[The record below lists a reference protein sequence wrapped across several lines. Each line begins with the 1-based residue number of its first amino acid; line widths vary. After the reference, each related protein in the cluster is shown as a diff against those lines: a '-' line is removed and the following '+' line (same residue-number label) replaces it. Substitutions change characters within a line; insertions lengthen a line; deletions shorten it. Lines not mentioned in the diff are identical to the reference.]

1 MPNANC
7 SFTTGPFSVP
17 ASMPMGSNVRVKIM
31 QGATEITAGTV
42 ALPSNAAVFPPLAD
56 GTYTCVAQR
65 LNAAGDAVGP
75 AAVSDEFTV
84 VNMVDTEIPVS
95 VTVTLG

>member
-7 SFTTGPFSVP
+7 SFTTKTFQVP

-31 QGATEITAGTV
+31 QGATEIAAGT
-42 ALPSNAAVFPPLAD
+42 ASLPSKAAVFPPLAD

-65 LNAAGDAVGP
+65 LNAAGDPVGP
-75 AAVSDEFTV
+75 AGVSDEFTV
-84 VNMVDTEIPVS
+84 VNMVNTEIPDV
-95 VTVTLG
+95 VTVVIG

>member
-1 MPNANC
+1 VPNANC
-7 SFTTGPFSVP
+7 SFTTKPFSVP
-17 ASMPMGSNVRVKIM
+17 ASIPMGDGVRVKIM
-31 QGATEITAGTV
+31 QGATEIAAGTV
-42 ALPSNAAVFPPLAD
+42 ALPNRAAIFPPLAD

-84 VNMVDTEIPVS
+84 VNMVDTEIPDV
-95 VTVTLG
+95 VTVVIG